1 MIRLS
6 PRGKIQYQFLS
17 LIVIL
22 LILYCIGFLLEALFE
37 LPRNPLAQYLDKLA
51 VNRFASRCLAL
62 LILTGLVAAG
72 TTMASESLS
81 ERMLYRFQLAWS
93 ALMFVTLIA
102 SPFAQASFLDALTA
116 IGLLALLALTLSG
129 KGDSAFLRVWQLG
142 MLLVCLSL
150 IAKLFAN
157 SPWDKVLDLF
167 RLHVAYGMSALSVA
181 FWLMTRFSTVELE
194 WANDGV
200 KIVAGLL
207 VLSGS
212 LLSLAPLGLPAL
224 VSISATP
231 LIVLCYT
238 ILAGHAYRAISMRNH
253 EMSLAPHWIAVATLF
268 WLVAGGFLG
277 AISLHAGV
285 NSAMQGTAVSD
296 AQGWITSWVVLT
308 IICAYLNSAAC
319 ELRGGNRRVTGYV
332 PLWLVAFGVGLSSIL
347 AAIRGVVEIYL
358 RDGFGLERVAVIEM
372 TQPLTLIWIICLLAV
387 AVGVITFSL
396 GFWARRPKI
405 HVESR

>member
-6 PRGKIQYQFLS
+6 SRGKIQYQFLS

-22 LILYCIGFLLEALFE
+22 LILYCIGFLLEALFQ
-37 LPRNPLAQYLDKLA
+37 LPTNPLAQYLDELA
-51 VNRFASRCLAL
+51 VNRFASRCRSL
-62 LILTGLVAAG
+62 LIMTGLVAAG
-72 TTMASESLS
+72 ITMASESLS

-93 ALMFVTLIA
+93 VLMFVALIA

-116 IGLLALLALTLSG
+116 IGLLALLALALSG

-150 IAKLFAN
+150 IAKLFAS

-212 LLSLAPLGLPAL
+212 LLSLAPLGLPAA

-238 ILAGHAYRAISMRNH
+238 ILAGHAYRALSMRNH

-277 AISLHAGV
+277 AVSLHAGV

-296 AQGWITSWVVLT
+296 AQGWITSWVLLT
-308 IICAYLNSAAC
+308 IICAYLNSVAC

-347 AAIRGVVEIYL
+347 AAMRGVVEIYL
-358 RDGFGLERVAVIEM
+358 RDEFGLERVAVIEM
-372 TQPLTLIWIICLLAV
+372 TQPLTLIWIICLLAL
-387 AVGVITFSL
+387 AIGIMTFAL

-405 HVESR
+405 QVESR

>member
-1 MIRLS
+1 M
-6 PRGKIQYQFLS
+6 
-17 LIVIL
+17 
-22 LILYCIGFLLEALFE
+22 
-37 LPRNPLAQYLDKLA
+37 
-51 VNRFASRCLAL
+51 
-62 LILTGLVAAG
+62 
-72 TTMASESLS
+72 
-81 ERMLYRFQLAWS
+81 
-93 ALMFVTLIA
+93 
-102 SPFAQASFLDALTA
+102 
-116 IGLLALLALTLSG
+116 
-129 KGDSAFLRVWQLG
+129 
-142 MLLVCLSL
+142 
-150 IAKLFAN
+150 
-157 SPWDKVLDLF
+157 
-167 RLHVAYGMSALSVA
+167 
-181 FWLMTRFSTVELE
+181 ELE

-238 ILAGHAYRAISMRNH
+238 ILAGHAYRAMSMRNH

-277 AISLHAGV
+277 AVSLHAGV

-332 PLWLVAFGVGLSSIL
+332 PLWLVAFGVGLIDEHSRQPF
-347 AAIRGVVEIYL
+347 AASLEIYL

-372 TQPLTLIWIICLLAV
+372 TQPLTLIWIICLLAL
-387 AVGVITFSL
+387 AFGIMTFAL

-405 HVESR
+405 QVESR